1 MRDVAW
7 ERSCRVARGYH
18 CLLFDGPG
26 QARALIEQRLPMRP
40 DWEKV
45 VTPVV
50 DVAVKL
56 PGVDPEK
63 IILAGWCFGGFFV
76 VFSASLDPWAIAVI
90 ACSKQRD
97 QH

>member
-45 VTPVV
+45 VTPVE

-56 PGVDPEK
+56 PGLDPEK
-63 IILAGWCFGGFFV
+63 IIRAGWRVCGFLV
-76 VFSASLDPWAIAVI
+76 VGAAALEPRATAVNVQP
-90 ACSKQRD
+90 SQWGQR
-97 QH
+97 